1 MPLSREEN
9 IYTTKVAE
17 QNERFEDMLDYIKKV
32 VTGFKNF
39 RLKKEI
45 CCQLPT
51 RTKLVLKEQLGE
63 LFLSL
68 SKKRNQRDQKIFSPI
83 GFSLSS

>member
-1 MPLSREEN
+1 M
-9 IYTTKVAE
+9 TKVSE
-17 QNERFEDMLDYIKKV
+17 QTESLENMLKYIKKV

-51 RTKLVLKEQLGE
+51 RT
-63 LFLSL
+63 
-68 SKKRNQRDQKIFSPI
+68 
-83 GFSLSS
+83 

>member
-1 MPLSREEN
+1 M
-9 IYTTKVAE
+9 
-17 QNERFEDMLDYIKKV
+17 FEDMLDYIKKV

-63 LFLSL
+63 LSPASNKKKNLKVQNTSNL
-68 SKKRNQRDQKIFSPI
+68 LNSSKIK
-83 GFSLSS
+83 